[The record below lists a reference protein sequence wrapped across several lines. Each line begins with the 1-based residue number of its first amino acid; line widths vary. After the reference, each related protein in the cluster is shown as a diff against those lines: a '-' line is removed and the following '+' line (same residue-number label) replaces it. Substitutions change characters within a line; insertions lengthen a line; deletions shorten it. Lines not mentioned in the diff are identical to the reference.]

1 MIGFA
6 RVYSMEKA
14 TKISTIGL
22 GLALGCAWAIG
33 ILLVGIIA
41 LVAPDFAVD
50 PFRDMFNIFYPGW
63 GKSIG
68 LTLVMTVWS
77 FTHGFV
83 GGFLIGIFYIWF
95 EKSFVFFFNFFVFI
109 KFSH

>member
-1 MIGFA
+1 MKT
-6 RVYSMEKA
+6 EKL
-14 TKISTIGL
+14 SVIGL
-22 GLALGCAWAIG
+22 GLALGLAWALG
-33 ILLVGIIA
+33 VLLVGVVA

-68 LTLVMTVWS
+68 ETLLMTVWS

-83 GGFLIGIFYIWF
+83 GGFLIGFFYNIFAKI
-95 EKSFVFFFNFFVFI
+95 FN
-109 KFSH
+109 

>member
-1 MIGFA
+1 MLGFA

-14 TKISTIGL
+14 TKLSVIGL
-22 GLALGCAWAIG
+22 GLALGCAWALG

-50 PFRDMFNIFYPGW
+50 PFRDIFNIFYPGW
-63 GKSIG
+63 GQSFG
-68 LTLVMTVWS
+68 ETLLMTVWS

-83 GGFLIGIFYIWF
+83 GGLLVGIFY
-95 EKSFVFFFNFFVFI
+95 NFFAK
-109 KFSH
+109 KFN

>member
-1 MIGFA
+1 MLGFA

-68 LTLVMTVWS
+68 LTLVMTIWS

-83 GGFLIGIFYIWF
+83 GGFLIGIFYNIF
-95 EKSFVFFFNFFVFI
+95 AKKFN
-109 KFSH
+109 

>member
-1 MIGFA
+1 M
-6 RVYSMEKA
+6 RKLVDKLEDRKVELSMEKA
-14 TKISTIGL
+14 TRISTIGL
-22 GLALGCAWAIG
+22 GLALGLAWALG
-33 ILLVGIIA
+33 ILLVGIVA

-68 LTLVMTVWS
+68 ETLLMTVWS

-83 GGFLIGIFYIWF
+83 GGFLIGIFY
-95 EKSFVFFFNFFVFI
+95 NFFAS
-109 KFSH
+109 KFN